1 MSNAAVLRE
10 LHRIHIQLSDLRE
23 RRDRGPKQIKAHEAN
38 VAKAEAEVTRLKN
51 EHKSSRVAV
60 DSKQLQLKSDEGKI
74 VDLRAK
80 LNAVK
85 SNREYQAMK
94 DQIAAAEMANSVL
107 QDEVLEAMEKIEGAK
122 GVIAEAEQRLTKA
135 KEEMARVQNAVREQ
149 QGSLDNDYKRLEGE
163 LVEAEKKLPDDLRET
178 YARMVRGKGADGM
191 AQVEGEHCGG
201 CYQTVTANTM
211 NSLLMDKIVFCQV
224 CGRIM
229 YLPEDRSPGERRKR

>member
-23 RRDRGPKQIKAHEAN
+23 RRDRGPKQIKAHETN
-38 VAKAEAEVTRLKN
+38 VAKTEAEVTRLKN
-51 EHKSSRVAV
+51 EHKTTRVAA
-60 DSKQLQLKSDEGKI
+60 DQKQLQLKSDEGKI
-74 VDLRAK
+74 IDLRAK
-80 LNAVK
+80 LNVVK

-107 QDEVLEAMEKIEGAK
+107 QDEILEALEKIEAAK
-122 GVIAEAEQRLTKA
+122 SIVTEAEQRWTKA
-135 KEEMARVQNAVREQ
+135 KEEMAKVQNAVRDQ
-149 QGSLDNDYKRLEGE
+149 QGALDNDYKRLEGE
-163 LVEAEKKLPDDLRET
+163 LVESEKKLPDDLRET
-178 YARMVRGKGADGM
+178 YSRMVRGKGADGL

-201 CYQTVTANTM
+201 CYQTITANTM

-229 YLPEDRSPGERRKR
+229 YLPEDRTPGQRRKG

>member
-23 RRDRGPKQIKAHEAN
+23 RRDRGPKQIKAHEGN
-38 VAKAEAEVTRLKN
+38 VAKTEAEVTRLKN
-51 EHKSSRVAV
+51 EHKTVRMAA

-85 SNREYQAMK
+85 NNREYQAMK

-107 QDEVLEAMEKIEGAK
+107 QDEILEALEKIETAK
-122 GVIAEAEQRLTKA
+122 TTVTEAEQRWTKA
-135 KEEMARVQNAVREQ
+135 KEEMAKVQNAVREQ
-149 QGSLDNDYKRLEGE
+149 HGNLDTDYKRLEGE
-163 LVEAEKKLPDDLRET
+163 LVESEKKLPDDLRET
-178 YARMVRGKGADGM
+178 YSRMVRGKGADGL

-229 YLPEDRSPGERRKR
+229 YLPEDRSPGERKKR